1 MPPSEQDADASGDI
15 LNDSGFFSSTSESWA
30 PPPQPRSTQ
39 VRNHEFPGLQRT
51 RALRRALEQSGD
63 THERVLRVLQKM
75 EDEGLN
81 LTVFLWALSWNDDKL
96 KRNMK
101 AVHERTTLMHS
112 EELGGKRMV
121 VCE

>member
-1 MPPSEQDADASGDI
+1 MLAIASSCSFAIHSAVRVFPPMPLSEQDADASGDI

-81 LTVFLWALSWNDDKL
+81 LTVFLI
-96 KRNMK
+96 
-101 AVHERTTLMHS
+101 ER
-112 EELGGKRMV
+112 
-121 VCE
+121 